1 MPISCFEM
9 AAFITEDPNCRCGV
23 AHFGRNGRTRGVFSF
38 QNRQEDSTISDSPD
52 GEAIVFIL

>member
-1 MPISCFEM
+1 MPIFCFEM
-9 AAFITEDPNCRCGV
+9 ASFITEDPNCRCGV
-23 AHFGRNGRTRGVFSF
+23 AHFGRTRGVFSF

>member
-1 MPISCFEM
+1 MPIFCFEM
-9 AAFITEDPNCRCGV
+9 ATFINEDPNCRCGV
-23 AHFGRNGRTRGVFSF
+23 AYFGRNGRTRRVFSF

>member
-23 AHFGRNGRTRGVFSF
+23 AQFGRNGRTRGVYFF
-38 QNRQEDSTISDSPD
+38 KAGKAMVPVCTRYLCIR
-52 GEAIVFIL
+52 